1 MKKNLKYSVPAMLAA
16 LALAAFTGCGE
27 AEPQAAAVADVPA
40 TEAEQQPAALAPLSA
55 TETETS
61 FIVQGTNFAA
71 RFSKKTGTLESLVY
85 GGKSVIVD
93 GNGPKLNAF
102 RAIVNNDGWA
112 YRNWFQQGLFD
123 MKHEVLGKP
132 SFVKNADGTATLSVL
147 VRSQGK
153 NAGELKGDP
162 MIQYGSATNGTPMKI
177 ELGRELGQDDLAFTT
192 QQIWTVYQDGSVE
205 LAANI
210 TSNKPNFDLPRLGYT
225 LDVPADY
232 STFIYYG
239 RGPQENYA
247 DRQSG
252 AFITIHGTSVAKQ
265 MTNYTKPQEMGNH
278 EDVRWCSLL
287 NGKGQGA
294 IFIAS
299 DGAFSAQALPVK
311 ALDLLFATNPFKLED
326 KVANSTATT
335 LNLDVGVRGLGGAS
349 CGPDTEKRDKV
360 FAAPTDF
367 GFIIRPIESPYEL
380 VSSANVSP
388 SGAVPISVTRSE
400 NGVVSVSSKK
410 ADAKILVSVNGA
422 PEQVY
427 TGTIPLKDGGTIS
440 ARFEDLPD
448 IKTELTFPKIEK
460 VRTQVVYASSEN
472 SGAEAA
478 ANLTDGDPATIWHT
492 AYSVTQADYPHEI
505 DFDIGEVKTIK
516 GVSYLPRQD
525 GPNGDVKGYEIFVS
539 NDGKTWGTAVAT
551 GNFSADKEE
560 KRVIFAAPVPARF
573 IRFRALSSQNGAI
586 YGAGAE
592 FSVLEK

>member
-1 MKKNLKYSVPAMLAA
+1 MKKNLKHSVPAILAVFA
-16 LALAAFTGCGE
+16 LSVFTGCGE
-27 AEPQAAAVADVPA
+27 AAPQESPVAAGEEVSV
-40 TEAEQQPAALAPLSA
+40 LSPLSA
-55 TETETS
+55 TETENT
-61 FIVQGTNFAA
+61 VVVKGTGFTAS
-71 RFSKKTGTLESLVY
+71 FSKSSGTLESLIY
-85 GGKSVIVD
+85 GGNPVIID

-123 MKHEVLGKP
+123 MKHEVVGKP
-132 SFVKNADGTATLSVL
+132 SVSKNADGTVTLSFL

-153 NAGELKGDP
+153 NAGDLKGDP
-162 MIQYGSATNGTPMKI
+162 LIQYGSATNGTPMKI
-177 ELGRELGQDDLAFTT
+177 ELGRELGQDDLAFTA

-232 STFIYYG
+232 STFVYYG

-252 AFITIHGTSVAKQ
+252 AFITIHGSSVSKQ

-287 NGKGQGA
+287 NPKGQGA

-299 DGAFSAQALPVK
+299 DGAFSVQALPVK
-311 ALDLLFATNPFKLED
+311 ALDLLFATNPFKLEE
-326 KVANSTATT
+326 KVKNSVATT

-360 FAAPTDF
+360 FAVPTDF
-367 GFIIRPIESPYEL
+367 GFIIRPVVSPHDL
-380 VSSANVSP
+380 VSLANVSP
-388 SGAVPISVTRSE
+388 SGAVPISVTRNE
-400 NGVVSVSSKK
+400 AGVVSVSSKK
-410 ADAKILVSVNGA
+410 ADAKIFVSVNGA
-422 PEQVY
+422 PEQLY
-427 TGTIPLKDGGTIS
+427 TGTIPFKDGGTVS
-440 ARFEDLPD
+440 ARFENQPN
-448 IKTELTFPKIEK
+448 IKTELTFPKLEK
-460 VRTQVVYASSEN
+460 IRTQVIYASSEN
-472 SGAEAA
+472 SGAESA
-478 ANLTDGDPATIWHT
+478 ANLTDGDPSTIWHT

-505 DFDIGEVKTIK
+505 DFDIGEVKTLK

-525 GPNGDVKGYEIFVS
+525 GSNGDVKSYEIFAS
-539 NDGKTWGTAVAT
+539 NDGKSWGNAIAA

-560 KRVIFAAPVPARF
+560 KRVIFAAPINARF

-586 YGAGAE
+586 YASGAE